1 MQSIRYRVHSHKRV
15 TIAPA
20 KPGSENNTDKI
31 MTTTENLVAITG
43 NTYPV
48 KEQLKSIGARWNG
61 DAKAWMVVPEKADEA
76 RKIVAGAG
84 PKKAYSGGASRYGSY
99 ATIGQR
105 TNERMRRTGWTG
117 CSCGS
122 IEGHPRSSDCAQCQH
137 DY

>member
-1 MQSIRYRVHSHKRV
+1 
-15 TIAPA
+15 
-20 KPGSENNTDKI
+20 

-48 KEQLKSIGARWNG
+48 KDQLKSLGGRWNA
-61 DAKAWMVVPEKADEA
+61 DAKAWMVPLAKADEA

-84 PKKAYSGGASRYGSY
+84 AKKAYSGAIYGSY
-99 ATIGQR
+99 ATIG
-105 TNERMRRTGWTG
+105 ERQNARMARTGWTG

>member
-1 MQSIRYRVHSHKRV
+1 MR
-15 TIAPA
+15 
-20 KPGSENNTDKI
+20 
-31 MTTTENLVAITG
+31 TTESLVAITG

-48 KEQLKSIGARWNG
+48 KELLKSECGARWNA
-61 DAKAWMVVPEKADEA
+61 DAKAWMVTPANADAA
-76 RKIVAGAG
+76 RKIVASAGAAK
-84 PKKAYSGGASRYGSY
+84 PRYANASRYGSY

-105 TNERMRRTGWTG
+105 QNARMARTGWTG